1 MEADT
6 VGALKAKQLNKFKG
20 RAKGPSK
27 QTLQRMEFLI
37 SKRAKLGTG
46 NVVGFTGNVVGFMA
60 DVFTNHTDEVKM
72 LWGDGDTETLISK
85 MMRFARHHL
94 KGL

>member
-46 NVVGFTGNVVGFMA
+46 NVVGFMA

-72 LWGDGDTETLISK
+72 LWGDDDTETLISK

>member
-27 QTLQRMEFLI
+27 QTLRRMEFLI
-37 SKRAKLGTG
+37 SKRAKLGM
-46 NVVGFTGNVVGFMA
+46 GNVVGFMA
-60 DVFTNHTDEVKM
+60 DAFTNHTDEVKM
-72 LWGDGDTETLISK
+72 LWGDDDTET
-85 MMRFARHHL
+85 
-94 KGL
+94 